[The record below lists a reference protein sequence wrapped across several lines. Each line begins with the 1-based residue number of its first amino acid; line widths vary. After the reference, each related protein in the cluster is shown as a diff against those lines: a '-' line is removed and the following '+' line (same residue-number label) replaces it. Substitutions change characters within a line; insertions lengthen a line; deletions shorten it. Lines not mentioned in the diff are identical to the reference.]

1 MFLSRATEKI
11 GSYTEDLSC
20 VHVFRAL
27 GSCTPLVSYGR
38 VLWGLP
44 LLPPLHGSCAHG
56 GCFYRLAD
64 STSKYVRS
72 WRLRTLFSILVV
84 CILFGILW
92 NESFLCRSLLAASL
106 GEKEKEEES
115 ARQPAKASRAKGRK
129 EGVKEDRTF
138 TNAIERVCA
147 RYEGERVRKP
157 ERCVGSDRSSSF
169 EARQRTSEQRRHG
182 TAIESIHAIFAK
194 IKSTDTGIH
203 LRLKQVK
210 NHIVTKHLF
219 KQQLPTVLR
228 QQINRRCNTLV
239 CTVHSNEALVS
250 RSVRFGY
257 DRVGRSA
264 YGVRLACF
272 HFREGE

>member
-1 MFLSRATEKI
+1 MLRETHRANATYPLLRSSLNEMAGWAASSVLKMFLSRATEKI
-11 GSYTEDLSC
+11 GSYTENLSC
-20 VHVFRAL
+20 VHLFRAV

-115 ARQPAKASRAKGRK
+115 AR
-129 EGVKEDRTF
+129 
-138 TNAIERVCA
+138 
-147 RYEGERVRKP
+147 
-157 ERCVGSDRSSSF
+157 
-169 EARQRTSEQRRHG
+169 
-182 TAIESIHAIFAK
+182 
-194 IKSTDTGIH
+194 
-203 LRLKQVK
+203 
-210 NHIVTKHLF
+210 
-219 KQQLPTVLR
+219 
-228 QQINRRCNTLV
+228 
-239 CTVHSNEALVS
+239 
-250 RSVRFGY
+250 
-257 DRVGRSA
+257 
-264 YGVRLACF
+264 
-272 HFREGE
+272 